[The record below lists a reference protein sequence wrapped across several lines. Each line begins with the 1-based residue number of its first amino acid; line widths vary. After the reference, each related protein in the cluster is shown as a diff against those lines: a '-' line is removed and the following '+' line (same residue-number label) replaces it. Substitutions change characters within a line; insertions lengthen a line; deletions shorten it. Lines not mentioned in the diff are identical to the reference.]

1 MILLI
6 KSTQE
11 VLRRFRRYRLSM
23 MKVMT
28 FLKKRPAINCWL
40 IREELEHIAAT
51 PIFAQNENQTPSKKT
66 TLERTTPYP
75 IYLNLVFYLRHTKK
89 DCRGRPK
96 MEKMNLFKVWRE

>member
-6 KSTQE
+6 MSTQE

-40 IREELEHIAAT
+40 IREKLEHIAAIT
-51 PIFAQNENQTPSKKT
+51 IFAQNENQTPSKKT
-66 TLERTTPYP
+66 TLE
-75 IYLNLVFYLRHTKK
+75 
-89 DCRGRPK
+89 
-96 MEKMNLFKVWRE
+96 